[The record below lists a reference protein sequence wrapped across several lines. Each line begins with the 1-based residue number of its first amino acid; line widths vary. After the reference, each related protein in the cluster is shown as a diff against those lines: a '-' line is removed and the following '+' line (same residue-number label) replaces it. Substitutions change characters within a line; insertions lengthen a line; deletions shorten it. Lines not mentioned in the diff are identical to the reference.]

1 VHPSLMKPPEWAAF
15 LCTHIFLPGATSF
28 STEVF
33 NMFVENTVEKR
44 LPVDVNGS
52 SSDGSALCT
61 GVVAGTLVV

>member
-1 VHPSLMKPPEWAAF
+1 
-15 LCTHIFLPGATSF
+15 
-28 STEVF
+28 
-33 NMFVENTVEKR
+33 VEKR

>member
-1 VHPSLMKPPEWAAF
+1 VGGFFVRAQFSSLRNR
-15 LCTHIFLPGATSF
+15 F

-33 NMFVENTVEKR
+33 NISVENAVEKR
-44 LPVDVNGS
+44 VHVDVNGS

>member
-1 VHPSLMKPPEWAAF
+1 VHAHFSSLRNY
-15 LCTHIFLPGATSF
+15 L

-33 NMFVENTVEKR
+33 NTFVENAVEKR

-61 GVVAGTLVV
+61 GVVAGTLGMSGKE